1 MGSLYIIQNGD
12 DSNREERNQTGELQ
26 GGNQMTIDEY
36 IEFYRKN
43 GYIKEMRK
51 YVGHAPVM
59 TCACGVIIENSEGE
73 ILLQKR
79 RDNGRWAIIGGSMEM
94 GESFE
99 ETVKRETKEEAGLSL
114 GKLEVFQLYSGKDR
128 IIEYP
133 NGDICFGPGIV
144 FLTREYEGEIVN
156 DPEEV
161 MEHRFFRRD
170 ELPQEL
176 NRYDADII
184 MEWAERKGKEI
195 KEGI

>member
-1 MGSLYIIQNGD
+1 
-12 DSNREERNQTGELQ
+12 
-26 GGNQMTIDEY
+26 MTIDEY